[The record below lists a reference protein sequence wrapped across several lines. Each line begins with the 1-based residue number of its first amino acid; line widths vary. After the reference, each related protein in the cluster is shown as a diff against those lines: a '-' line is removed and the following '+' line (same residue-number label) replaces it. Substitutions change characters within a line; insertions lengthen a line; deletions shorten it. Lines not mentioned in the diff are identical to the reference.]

1 MRANFSLVVPR
12 NRMPKLKESVIATAK
27 AVVAQVLLA
36 TIEDCAEVTFDKK
49 QLAPEEID
57 FLKNTALSEIS
68 FENINDP
75 EKFLIRNKESG
86 AVMAVSNRA
95 VANNELRGHLVR
107 AIISEAQVATPT
119 QSLYDTLNHA
129 LNNPKTSGILA
140 KSKGFFV
147 GLKFSPYE
155 QGEIMEENHFVLFT
169 QVLLNILDQKKK
181 EGRLDGV
188 TYKDVLK
195 KENDVRDH
203 IWDGVDLDEIY
214 EVTKEIG
221 VQFKQFS
228 SKAEDLEKRGYKAEA
243 GIARQLATD
252 LEGKQTLLKTGDIS
266 LSGFFTEGITL
277 IEAAQQTTLI
287 DLRGFGKIFNDLVN
301 RLITMLNYLGA
312 NLPAVV
318 REPDSATKLTATKAN
333 LSFFKEMTLPN
344 QENDEVAP
352 HQVQDFVAR

>member
-1 MRANFSLVVPR
+1 
-12 NRMPKLKESVIATAK
+12 MPKLKESVIETAK

-36 TIEDCAEVTFDKK
+36 TIEECAEVTFDKR

-57 FLKNTALSEIS
+57 FLKNTPLSEIS

-75 EKFLIRNKESG
+75 GKFLIRNKESG
-86 AVMAVSNRA
+86 AAMAVSNRA

-147 GLKFSPYE
+147 GLRNSPYE
-155 QGEIMEENHFVLFT
+155 RGESMEENHFVLFT
-169 QVLLNILDQKKK
+169 QVLLNILNDKKK
-181 EGRLDGV
+181 KGRLDGV

-195 KENDVRDH
+195 KENNVRDL
-203 IWDGVDLDEIY
+203 IWEGIDLDQIY
-214 EVTKEIG
+214 EVTKEICM
-221 VQFKQFS
+221 QFKQFS
-228 SKAEDLEKRGYKAEA
+228 SKADDLEKRGYKAEA

-266 LSGFFTEGITL
+266 VSDFFTGGITL
-277 IEAAQQTTLI
+277 IEAAEKTTLV
-287 DLRGFGKIFNDLVN
+287 DLRGFGKFFNDLVN
-301 RLITMLNYLGA
+301 RLITMLNHLGA
-312 NLPAVV
+312 HIPAVV
-318 REPDSATKLTATKAN
+318 REPDSAAKLTATRTN
-333 LSFFKEMTLPN
+333 LSFFKEMMTLPN
-344 QENDEVAP
+344 QKDDEVVHEQA
-352 HQVQDFVAR
+352 QEFVVR